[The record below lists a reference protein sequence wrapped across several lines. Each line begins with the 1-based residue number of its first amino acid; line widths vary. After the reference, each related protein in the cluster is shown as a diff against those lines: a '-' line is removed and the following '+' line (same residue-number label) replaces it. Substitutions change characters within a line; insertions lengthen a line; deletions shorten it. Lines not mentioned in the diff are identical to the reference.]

1 MTEPEPHRRTTPD
14 PEPEGTGKEFA
25 RDQTDAADLEG
36 GVTGTPPGSGKQ
48 FAEPEQS
55 RPKGV
60 AADDVDRDHDREDRP
75 PA

>member
-1 MTEPEPHRRTTPD
+1 MTEPDPHRTTPD

-25 RDQTDAADLEG
+25 SDVSEPDD
-36 GVTGTPPGSGKQ
+36 VDDVDGTPPGSGKQ

-55 RPKGV
+55 RPRHDP
-60 AADDVDRDHDREDRP
+60 DDVDP